1 MIKSGQGF
9 RCSKFSLSSS
19 WLSRMLWLLSRMIW
33 ESLRQTVLESLSPG
47 VPAVEG
53 SLSRSLNLEFL
64 ESLEPPEL
72 LSCRRQG
79 GPVAAVFSLA
89 NLHCPLAAPEITNL
103 NLV

>member
-1 MIKSGQGF
+1 MWCVIKSGQGF

-19 WLSRMLWLLSRMIW
+19 WLSRMQWLLSRMIW
-33 ESLRQTVLESLSPG
+33 ESLRRTVLD
-47 VPAVEG
+47 AVEG
-53 SLSRSLNLEFL
+53 SLSRSLNLESLEFL
-64 ESLEPPEL
+64 ESLEPLEL

-89 NLHCPLAAPEITNL
+89 NLHCPLAAPEITNP